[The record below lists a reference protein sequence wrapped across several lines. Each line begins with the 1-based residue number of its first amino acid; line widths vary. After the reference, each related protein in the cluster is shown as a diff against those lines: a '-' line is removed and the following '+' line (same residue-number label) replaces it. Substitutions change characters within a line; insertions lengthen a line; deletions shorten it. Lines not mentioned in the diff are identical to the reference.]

1 MDDLDQDRIKPAGFS
16 RDPTLQSY
24 LPHPKSRIPRNS
36 MEINNMTFST
46 RNTLPCFASRS
57 MRVSLSPCLP
67 ASSPSS
73 L

>member
-24 LPHPKSRIPRNS
+24 LPHPKSRIRRNS
-36 MEINNMTFST
+36 MEINNMAFPT
-46 RNTLPCFASRS
+46 RNTFPIFA
-57 MRVSLSPCLP
+57 P
-67 ASSPSS
+67 APRR